1 VDVLV
6 IAMARRDRRELAPE
20 VGGLAEAGPEWAFT

>member
-20 VGGLAEAGPEWAFT
+20 VGGLAEAGEWAFT